1 MAGQFF
7 KNVIEGGEGVESGV
21 VSDGRYFQ
29 MIVAGV
35 GQMRPCSP
43 DPVFVQ
49 VVVKVFLQAF
59 VDRLRQV
66 VAVGADQRSQGVDA
80 QFG

>member
-1 MAGQFF
+1 MLLPTEPINSGLYLRILITILRQAPEGGGRMAGQFF

-35 GQMRPCSP
+35 G
-43 DPVFVQ
+43 
-49 VVVKVFLQAF
+49 
-59 VDRLRQV
+59 
-66 VAVGADQRSQGVDA
+66 
-80 QFG
+80 